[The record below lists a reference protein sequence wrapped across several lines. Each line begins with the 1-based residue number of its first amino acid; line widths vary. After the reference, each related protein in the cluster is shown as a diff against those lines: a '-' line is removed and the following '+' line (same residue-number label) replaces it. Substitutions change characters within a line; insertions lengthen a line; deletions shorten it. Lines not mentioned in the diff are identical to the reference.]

1 MTKGE
6 AYRVYYEANK
16 EKILE
21 GNKKR
26 SREKRIKM
34 REAPEE
40 EKEKIR
46 EKQREKV
53 EKRRLTHYTAAL
65 DELGTIHKDNE
76 YGSLYKTLAKSPL
89 IKELTPTMFEW
100 LCQVHTASRTG
111 ENNPE

>member
-21 GNKKR
+21 ANKERAKER
-26 SREKRIKM
+26 REKL
-34 REAPEE
+34 REASAE
-40 EKEKIR
+40 EKEKVR
-46 EKQREKV
+46 EKQRGKV
-53 EKRRLTHYTAAL
+53 EKRRQTHYTVAL
-65 DELGTIHKDNE
+65 DELGNLHKDNE

-100 LCQVHTASRTG
+100 LCLIPDASRTQ
-111 ENNPE
+111 ENTPE

>member
-26 SREKRIKM
+26 SKENRVKM

-53 EKRRLTHYTAAL
+53 EKRRHTHYTVAL
-65 DELGTIHKDNE
+65 DELGNLHKDDE

-89 IKELTPTMFEW
+89 IKDLTPTMFEW
-100 LCQVHTASRTG
+100 LCRIPDASRTQ
-111 ENNPE
+111 ENTPE